1 MRLILAAMIAS
12 VLSILA
18 FKYADHSI
26 GYSLF
31 LQEAGK
37 TEGATPLS

>member
-31 LQEAGK
+31 LEEASE
-37 TEGATPLS
+37 TEGATPVS